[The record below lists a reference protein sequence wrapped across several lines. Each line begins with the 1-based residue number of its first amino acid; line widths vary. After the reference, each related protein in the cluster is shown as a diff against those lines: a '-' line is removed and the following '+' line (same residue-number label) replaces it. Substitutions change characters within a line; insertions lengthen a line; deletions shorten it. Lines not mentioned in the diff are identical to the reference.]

1 MERDGQLTPSVPQ
14 TEFSRAYGDA
24 IGSADPGVVLF
35 GEDQNPQAPDEE
47 AAITAAA
54 PDGPSARPEILGAI
68 DVTAL
73 RYARHEGLRRA
84 GLSVT
89 EWRRLYRANIEIESA
104 YDPRARSHV
113 GAIGLGQLMPGTAS
127 RLGVDPHDWKQN
139 LDGSARYLATMLDRF
154 GAAKLALAAYNA
166 GPEGGGR
173 SRGHPSLPRNPEPRP
188 PGDGGGRKARRRQ
201 RMRPVPKCLLA
212 AVPLLL
218 VMVEPALAQSI
229 DLSTFEQLL
238 QGIIDALTG
247 PLGIL
252 IATLALIGVF
262 ISWLFGFIDF
272 RQAMWVLVAIA
283 GIAAAPAIV
292 ATLFA

>member
-1 MERDGQLTPSVPQ
+1 
-14 TEFSRAYGDA
+14 
-24 IGSADPGVVLF
+24 
-35 GEDQNPQAPDEE
+35 
-47 AAITAAA
+47 
-54 PDGPSARPEILGAI
+54 
-68 DVTAL
+68 
-73 RYARHEGLRRA
+73 
-84 GLSVT
+84 
-89 EWRRLYRANIEIESA
+89 
-104 YDPRARSHV
+104 
-113 GAIGLGQLMPGTAS
+113 
-127 RLGVDPHDWKQN
+127 
-139 LDGSARYLATMLDRF
+139 
-154 GAAKLALAAYNA
+154 
-166 GPEGGGR
+166 
-173 SRGHPSLPRNPEPRP
+173 
-188 PGDGGGRKARRRQ
+188 
-201 RMRPVPKCLLA
+201 MRPVPKCLLA